1 MPGGDRRSRGKALQA
16 DPWAALSL
24 TLLIPAPK
32 GAPSGT
38 REDLSKSHQ
47 IFISNEGRLGHSRGG
62 ETRSPLGGSA
72 DKGRRK
78 GAKHAGSGMG

>member
-1 MPGGDRRSRGKALQA
+1 MPGGDKRSQGKALQTG
-16 DPWAALSL
+16 PWAALSL

-47 IFISNEGRLGHSRGG
+47 VFIFNEGRLGHSRWG
-62 ETRSPLGGSA
+62 ETRSPLRGLA
-72 DKGRRK
+72 DKGCRK